1 MFKMINRYKKGV
13 SPVIAVVLL
22 IALTVA
28 AAAVIWQIT
37 QDNLS
42 ETGTLVLKSDTTTA
56 AADGATVSAVLTSSH
71 DGLISGVTLDGVGY
85 NNSAVTGIKDLDK
98 GDNSKLFTF
107 ADTGFLAGETYDL
120 VVTWSIEGETSNIV
134 STLKVTAA

>member
-42 ETGTLVLKSDTTTA
+42 ETGTLVLKSDTGT
-56 AADGATVSAVLTSSH
+56 DVVGGASVTVVLTSSH
-71 DGLISGVTLDGVGY
+71 DGLMKTITLGGEAENSTVTLTL
-85 NNSAVTGIKDLDK
+85 SK
-98 GDNSKLFTF
+98 GDNSKTFTF
-107 ADTGFLAGETYDL
+107 ADGTTTFASGSTYDL
-120 VVTWSIEGETSNIV
+120 VITWSIEGESSNIV
-134 STLKVTAA
+134 STLKVTLA

>member
-42 ETGTLVLKSDTTTA
+42 ETGTLTLKSDTSTA
-56 AADGATVSAVLTSSH
+56 VTGLATVSAVLTSSH
-71 DGLISGVTLDGVGY
+71 DGLIGSVTLNDVA
-85 NNSAVTGIKDLDK
+85 NNDSTSLSLSK
-98 GDNSKLFTF
+98 GDNS
-107 ADTGFLAGETYDL
+107 
-120 VVTWSIEGETSNIV
+120 
-134 STLKVTAA
+134 